1 MTSGFPDIRTSR
13 GLEIRTSR
21 NLEVLISWSHV
32 LLTFIVLCLKDQT
45 LLFRWLCIP
54 ATDANHCHSDANYC
68 HRVLTAEETPPLPLY
83 SLPKP

>member
-13 GLEIRTSR
+13 S
-21 NLEVLISWSHV
+21 LEVLISWSHV

-54 ATDANHCHSDANYC
+54 ATDANHCHTDANHC
-68 HRVLTAEETPPLPLY
+68 HRARKVEKALQQLLY